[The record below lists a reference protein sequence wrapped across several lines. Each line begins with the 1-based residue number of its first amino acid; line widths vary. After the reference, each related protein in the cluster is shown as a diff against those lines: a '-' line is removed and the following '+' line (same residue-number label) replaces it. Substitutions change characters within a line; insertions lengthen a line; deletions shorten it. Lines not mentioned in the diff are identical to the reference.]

1 MKAVILAAGVGSRIR
16 PLTNNTPKPLLK
28 IGEKT
33 ILQRMIDS
41 LLKVGIDHMAIVTGY
56 LEDQIKN
63 FVKKTYPNLQITY
76 IRNEIFD
83 KTNTAYS
90 LNLTKSFVGD
100 DDFIKF
106 DADVVFEDAVL
117 EKLVKD
123 ASQTCLCIDKNI
135 HLEKEEVK
143 VSLDKKGKVLEVGK
157 KIDLKKAKGESIG
170 IEKIGKA
177 ASKILFEE
185 LEKVLADPKNQNEYY
200 DDSYTTLVKKGV
212 PFYAVDISNLK
223 WVEIDTLED
232 YKLAGKLL

>member
-41 LLKVGIDHMAIVTGY
+41 LLKVEIDQIAIVTGY
-56 LEDQIKN
+56 LEDQIKD
-63 FVKKTYPNLQITY
+63 FVKKTYPNFQITY
-76 IRNEIFD
+76 IRNELFD

-90 LNLTKSFVGD
+90 LNLTQNFVGE

-117 EKLVKD
+117 EKLVKN
-123 ASQTCLCIDKNI
+123 SNKTCLCIDKNI

-143 VSLDKKGKVLEVGK
+143 VILDKEGKVLQVGK
-157 KIDLKKAKGESIG
+157 KIDPRKAKGESIG
-170 IEKIGKA
+170 IEKIDKH

-185 LEKVLADPKNQNEYY
+185 LEKVLENPKNQNEYY

-212 PFYAVDISNLK
+212 PFYAVDVSNLK

-232 YKLAGKLL
+232 YKLAEKLL